1 MKENE
6 QRTSSKNFLDAFAN
20 ALNGI
25 WHTIKTQR
33 NIKIQ
38 IIVTVLVIIAG
49 FVFKFNAIEFVLLVF
64 ACGLVLTTEVIN
76 TAIEVT
82 VNLVTS
88 EYHPLAKIAKDVGA
102 GGVLTASITALVIGC
117 ILFLGKII

>member
-6 QRTSSKNFLDAFAN
+6 QRTSSKNFSDALAN

-25 WHTIKTQR
+25 WHVSKTQR

-38 IIVTVLVIIAG
+38 ITVTILVIIAG
-49 FVFKFNAIEFVLLVF
+49 FIFKFSAIEFVLLVF
-64 ACGLVLTTEVIN
+64 ACGLVLTSEIIN
-76 TAIEVT
+76 TAIETT

-88 EYHPLAKIAKDVGA
+88 QYHPLAKIAKDVGA
-102 GGVLTASITALVIGC
+102 GGVLTASIIAAIIGC